1 LGRANKG
8 QKAKT
13 KTKVKTNWKMHAY
26 YLDACNCDW
35 GCPCQFNAK
44 PTHNN
49 CEGVGGF
56 HIIDGNYGN
65 IKLDRLNMAWTA
77 SFPGPVHEGDGR
89 AAYYIDNSADDIQ
102 FDALSEIMTGRA
114 GGGPF
119 AVYANVIEE
128 YEEPRKARITFQAKG
143 TRSHVKVGDN
153 IAEAWLEPIRNPV
166 TGQVHRAII
175 EIPGGF
181 EASRMDQASMKKL
194 IANDD
199 SKFNFE
205 YKGTYG
211 SFSEARWKGP

>member
-119 AVYANVIEE
+119 AVYASVIEE
-128 YEEPRKARITFQAKG
+128 
-143 TRSHVKVGDN
+143 
-153 IAEAWLEPIRNPV
+153 
-166 TGQVHRAII
+166 
-175 EIPGGF
+175 
-181 EASRMDQASMKKL
+181 
-194 IANDD
+194 
-199 SKFNFE
+199 
-205 YKGTYG
+205 
-211 SFSEARWKGP
+211 